1 MKNKTK
7 LLIAILAVL
16 LLGGAAVGFFWKG
29 DAEEAAGETAAE
41 EQIAVIEAQSGKISV
56 SVEGPSRVEPYR
68 LQDIRSQIS
77 GSVTEARLEGDEV
90 GQGEVLVRFD
100 DTDLRSAL
108 RQAELNLQQA
118 RVDLEKAQ
126 LELEEAEDD
135 LAEKESLFASG
146 SITRD
151 QRDAARA
158 AARNAALGLEG
169 ARIRLSQG
177 ELSRDLAQEALNN
190 ASVTAPYN
198 GVVLASNVSAG
209 DVASSNSVLMS
220 FADVSRLRLRAEV
233 DEFDIGKVKIGMPV
247 RITADALGS
256 ESLQS
261 VVERVS
267 PAAEVVNNISIF
279 TVSTVIPASDG
290 GLRPGMSADL
300 TILISD
306 DSGIIVPRTAVSSV
320 RGRFYLDVWEN
331 DEVVTK
337 RVVAGA
343 DDGTNVVITEG
354 LAEGEKVVV
363 PTGGGF
369 SLISGAAESAGTSI
383 IPVTVPG
390 SGGR

>member
-29 DAEEAAGETAAE
+29 DTVEAVGDSPAE

-118 RVDLEKAQ
+118 RVDLEKVE
-126 LELEEAEDD
+126 LELEEAEDG

-158 AARNAALGLEG
+158 AARNASLGLEG
-169 ARIRLSQG
+169 ARIRLSQS

-190 ASVTAPYN
+190 ASVAAPYN